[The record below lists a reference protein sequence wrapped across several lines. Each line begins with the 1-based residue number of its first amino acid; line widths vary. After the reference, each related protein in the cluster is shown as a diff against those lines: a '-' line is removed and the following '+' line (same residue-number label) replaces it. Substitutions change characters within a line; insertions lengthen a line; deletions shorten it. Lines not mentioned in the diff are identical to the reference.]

1 MASTVPYSKSLMFNN
16 LEAPSRTIVSLG
28 EDSAT
33 LWKVTVSAS
42 RCPVVSCG
50 PPTDLPWSV
59 IVGIFRVTVS
69 KDYLV
74 FSSAHFITFRG
85 HTCESLHGHNYRVAV
100 TVEGPIDAEC
110 LFVIDFAILKQ
121 VVRRY
126 VDQVDHRVLLPTRN
140 SKLAF
145 REEGEMTYVEYFG
158 VQTYQF
164 PTRDCAMIPIAN
176 TTAEMIAEWIAI
188 GVRDDLLAGGAQL
201 SFLEIEVEES
211 FGQTASYSETLPA
224 TTDHRPGGHDADA

>member
-1 MASTVPYSKSLMFNN
+1 MGT
-16 LEAPSRTIVSLG
+16 
-28 EDSAT
+28 
-33 LWKVTVSAS
+33 
-42 RCPVVSCG
+42 
-50 PPTDLPWSV
+50 
-59 IVGIFRVTVS
+59 FRVTVS

-100 TVEGPIDAEC
+100 TVEGPIDSEC

-126 VDQVDHRVLLPTRN
+126 VEQVDHRVLLPTRN

-145 REEGEMTYVEYFG
+145 REDGDMTYVEYFG

-211 FGQTASYSETLPA
+211 FGQVASYSETLAAPA
-224 TTDHRPGGHDADA
+224 SRKPGVTDAHQ